1 MIASVGYKFAIS
13 ELSAVKNGSLVSEPE
28 PWINDFPLYDINR
41 AFIHFNQFSQEPP
54 YAANMSL
61 LPPNG
66 LAMVGHA
73 NCFSTSR
80 ADQFYPGDVGTL
92 HTREVVLV
100 ANGSVGKGD
109 FYMTEDPG
117 DWHRMETTSTN
128 WFDPPQR
135 ALVEYRLN
143 GSGSLQIQWAKK
155 PNKSSD
161 SWRIPVEHRTA
172 GFCHGRLSRSFL
184 SEMTLFEK
192 SIAAVM
198 PSWGNITA
206 TERFNISDLMP
217 QYDVCLHATT

>member
-1 MIASVGYKFAIS
+1 
-13 ELSAVKNGSLVSEPE
+13 
-28 PWINDFPLYDINR
+28 
-41 AFIHFNQFSQEPP
+41 
-54 YAANMSL
+54 MSL

-143 GSGSLQIQWAKK
+143 GFGSLQIQWAKK

-161 SWRIPVEHRTA
+161 SWRIPVEHRSLYKMELATA
-172 GFCHGRLSRSFL
+172 EVRRYVRDQNCRFLPRAALSFL
-184 SEMTLFEK
+184 SF
-192 SIAAVM
+192 
-198 PSWGNITA
+198 GNDTFRKVHRCCDAI
-206 TERFNISDLMP
+206 LG
-217 QYDVCLHATT
+217 